1 MANKVPER
9 RSAKDDS
16 TPMDDADINLV
27 IEAMYQVAADPER
40 WDQLVDALGE
50 VPGVDETPT
59 TAVRGLA
66 HSQEIARMLGRS
78 RDGQAAPTTPPTALG
93 WVVLNAAG
101 KITAANPPAHA
112 VMMTSGLGQLRIGS
126 AIAFDDP
133 NNDEAL
139 ARALMQ
145 SRGSHQSHA
154 ILKLERQGDLG
165 PCFAYVVP
173 AGALPGLVGEG
184 IPQLILDAQSYAV
197 VFPAVEET
205 QRLWTS
211 IRESFG
217 LTPAEIRLTALLG
230 DGRTLAEAAED
241 LSVSI
246 NTVRNQLRAIF
257 DKMGLKRQGDLI
269 RVLGDL
275 TQMARVLET
284 IPGGQNETAEAVP
297 VLRDIRLSD
306 GRRLSYREYGI
317 SNGRP
322 LLMFHEGM
330 GSSLLP
336 PGVHTLAKELGLR
349 VLCAERPGFGQ
360 SDPRDDYSFDG
371 VADDM
376 VELCDQLGV
385 EQVRIAAILSGGP
398 SAMQTAIRLG
408 DRAAGVLL
416 CSARPPRPDL
426 KSGGV
431 MTQFRQRLQRNPWV
445 IDSFYAILRLRMSNG
460 MTPSMMQTATAES
473 PGDRIFINANPWVGK
488 FMSAY
493 VGEALALGCRGP
505 SDEMKAFHRAGNL
518 NVEDLKCRLVVWH
531 GEHDHFAPLA
541 DLMEYLGD
549 RADEVRVVPRT
560 GHLMALQLWDEMLRH
575 AAS

>member
-1 MANKVPER
+1 
-9 RSAKDDS
+9 
-16 TPMDDADINLV
+16 MDDADINLV

-40 WDQLVDALGE
+40 WDQLIDALGE
-50 VPGVDETPT
+50 IPAIDEPPPS
-59 TAVRGLA
+59 AQRGLA
-66 HSQEIARMLGRS
+66 HSQEIARLLGRS
-78 RDGQAAPTTPPTALG
+78 RDGQAAPETPPSALG
-93 WVVLNAAG
+93 WVILNG
-101 KITAANPPAHA
+101 TRKVTAVNSLAQAI
-112 VMMTSGLGQLRIGS
+112 MLQTGLGQLRTGA
-126 AIAFDDP
+126 AIAFENP
-133 NNDEAL
+133 TNDEAL
-139 ARALMQ
+139 IRALDQ
-145 SRGSHQSHA
+145 ARRNRKSHT
-154 ILKLERQGDLG
+154 ILKLEREGELG
-165 PCFAYVVP
+165 PCFAYVVQ
-173 AGALPGLVGEG
+173 AKALPGLVGQG
-184 IPQLILDAQSYAV
+184 IPQLILDEQSYAV

-205 QRLWTS
+205 ARLWTS

-217 LTPAEIRLTALLG
+217 LTPAEVRLTSRLAE
-230 DGRTLAEAAED
+230 GRTLAEAAED

-269 RVLGDL
+269 RVLGEL

-284 IPGGQNETAEAVP
+284 LPGDEIEAVEVVP
-297 VLRDIRLSD
+297 ELRDIRLHD
-306 GRRLSYREYGI
+306 GRRLAYREYG
-317 SNGRP
+317 SLSGRA

-349 VLCAERPGFGQ
+349 VLSAERPGFGQ
-360 SDPRDDYSFDG
+360 SDARDDYSFDG

-376 VELCDQLGV
+376 IELCDQLGV

-416 CSARPPRPDL
+416 CSARPPRPTV
-426 KSGGV
+426 KSGGI
-431 MTQFRQRLQRNPWV
+431 MTQFRQRMQRHPWV

-460 MTPSMMQTATAES
+460 MTPSMMQTATTES
-473 PGDRIFINANPWVGK
+473 PGDRAFINANPWVGK

-493 VGEALALGCRGP
+493 VGEALARGSRGP

-531 GEHDHFAPLA
+531 GEHDHFAPLV
-541 DLMEYLGD
+541 DLMDYLGD
-549 RADEVRVVPRT
+549 RADEVRVVPKT
-560 GHLMALQLWDEMLRH
+560 GHLLALQLWDEMLRH
-575 AAS
+575 AAT

>member
-1 MANKVPER
+1 
-9 RSAKDDS
+9 
-16 TPMDDADINLV
+16 MDDADINLV

-59 TAVRGLA
+59 AAVRGLA

-78 RDGQAAPTTPPTALG
+78 RDGQATPATPPSALG
-93 WVVLNAAG
+93 WVVLNAG
-101 KITAANPPAHA
+101 RKVTAANPPAHA
-112 VMMTSGLGQLRIGS
+112 IMMASGLGQLRTGAPIV
-126 AIAFDDP
+126 FDDP

-139 ARALMQ
+139 AKALVQ
-145 SRGSHQSHA
+145 ARGSNKSHA
-154 ILKLERQGDLG
+154 ILKLERDGDLG

-173 AGALPGLVGEG
+173 AGALPGLVGQG
-184 IPQLILDAQSYAV
+184 IPQLILDEQSYAV

-217 LTPAEIRLTALLG
+217 LTPAEIRLTSLLG
-230 DGRTLAEAAED
+230 EGRTLAEAAED

-257 DKMGLKRQGDLI
+257 DKMGLKRQSDLI
-269 RVLGDL
+269 RVLGEL

-284 IPGGQNETAEAVP
+284 PPDRAGDAVEVVP
-297 VLRDIRLSD
+297 DVRDIRLSD
-306 GRRLSYREYGI
+306 GRRLAYRDYG
-317 SNGRP
+317 SAKGRAV
-322 LLMFHEGM
+322 LMFHEGM

-336 PGVHTLAKELGLR
+336 PGLQTLASELGLR
-349 VLCAERPGFGQ
+349 VISAERPGFGQ
-360 SDPRDDYSFDG
+360 SDPREDYSFDG

-376 VELCDQLGV
+376 IELCDQLGIG
-385 EQVRIAAILSGGP
+385 EVRITAILSGGP
-398 SAMQTAIRLG
+398 SAMQTAIRMG

-416 CSARPPRPDL
+416 CSARPPRPTQ
-426 KSGGV
+426 KGGSI
-431 MTQFRQRLQRNPWV
+431 MSQFRQRMQRNPWV

-473 PGDRIFINANPWVGK
+473 PGDRAFINANPWVGK

-493 VGEALALGCRGP
+493 VGETLARGSRGP

-518 NVEDLKCRLVVWH
+518 SVEDLKCRLVVWH

-541 DLMEYLGD
+541 DLMDYLGD

-575 AAS
+575 AAA